1 MITVEIIFSA
11 VLEKISLS
19 SSGYATFPSC
29 KSLKE
34 QNVSSEGANKEIV
47 PNAIAKKLSGP
58 AKRETKNCANK
69 SAITEKVG
77 DCTISGGGDASLVM
91 ETCQKLNSVQ
101 LSNSK
106 IQTPTLEKHEI

>member
-11 VLEKISLS
+11 VLEKISSS
-19 SSGYATFPSC
+19 SSGSATFLSC

-47 PNAIAKKLSGP
+47 PNAIVKKLSGP

-77 DCTISGGGDASLVM
+77 DCAISGGGDASLVM